1 MINAFSFKVALLK
14 VNDATDEY
22 GKQRF
27 EITSSKEM
35 MARFEITS
43 SKEMMAIPTNITR
56 SEFYEASRSG
66 YKVSKIIRI
75 NSFLYQGERYIL
87 IDNKVYKVIK
97 TYELSHLLELTLES
111 TNLKVEG
118 KWLV

>member
-1 MINAFSFKVALLK
+1 MINAFSLKVALLK
-14 VNDATDEY
+14 VSDSTDEY
-22 GKQRF
+22 GKQ
-27 EITSSKEM
+27 
-35 MARFEITS
+35 RFEITS

-56 SEFYEASRSG
+56 SEFYEAS
-66 YKVSKIIRI
+66 YKVSRIIRI
-75 NSFLYQGERYIL
+75 NNFLYQSERYIL

>member
-1 MINAFSFKVALLK
+1 MINAFSLKVALLK
-14 VNDATDEY
+14 VSDATDEY
-22 GKQRF
+22 GKQ
-27 EITSSKEM
+27 K
-35 MARFEITS
+35 FEITS

-66 YKVSKIIRI
+66 YKVSRIIRI
-75 NSFLYQGERYIL
+75 NNFLYQGERYIL
-87 IDNKVYKVIK
+87 IDGKVYKVIK
-97 TYELSHLLELTLES
+97 TYELAHLLELTLEC

>member
-1 MINAFSFKVALLK
+1 MINAFSLKVALLK
-14 VNDATDEY
+14 VSDATDEY
-22 GKQRF
+22 GKQ
-27 EITSSKEM
+27 
-35 MARFEITS
+35 RFEITS

-66 YKVSKIIRI
+66 YKISRIIRI

-87 IDNKVYKVIK
+87 IDNKIYKVIK
-97 TYELSHLLELTLES
+97 TYELSHLLEITLES
-111 TNLKVEG
+111 ANLKVEG

>member
-1 MINAFSFKVALLK
+1 MINAFSLKVALLK
-14 VNDATDEY
+14 VSDATDEY
-22 GKQRF
+22 GKQ
-27 EITSSKEM
+27 
-35 MARFEITS
+35 RFEITS

-66 YKVSKIIRI
+66 YKVSRIIRI

-111 TNLKVEG
+111 TNLKVKG

>member
-1 MINAFSFKVALLK
+1 MINAFSLKVALLK
-14 VNDATDEY
+14 VSDATDEY
-22 GKQRF
+22 GKQ
-27 EITSSKEM
+27 
-35 MARFEITS
+35 RFEITS

-66 YKVSKIIRI
+66 YKVSRIIRI

-118 KWLV
+118 KCLV

>member
-1 MINAFSFKVALLK
+1 MINAFSLKVALLK
-14 VNDATDEY
+14 VSDATDEY
-22 GKQRF
+22 GKQR
-27 EITSSKEM
+27 
-35 MARFEITS
+35 ITS

-66 YKVSKIIRI
+66 YKVSRIIRI

-87 IDNKVYKVIK
+87 IDSKVYKVIK

>member
-1 MINAFSFKVALLK
+1 MINAFSLKVALLK
-14 VNDATDEY
+14 VSDATDEY
-22 GKQRF
+22 GKQ
-27 EITSSKEM
+27 
-35 MARFEITS
+35 RFEITS

-66 YKVSKIIRI
+66 YKVSRIIRI

-111 TNLKVEG
+111 
-118 KWLV
+118 

>member
-1 MINAFSFKVALLK
+1 MINAFSLKVALLK
-14 VNDATDEY
+14 VSDATDEY

-27 EITSSKEM
+27 EITSSKE
-35 MARFEITS
+35 I
-43 SKEMMAIPTNITR
+43 MAIPTNITR

-66 YKVSKIIRI
+66 YKVSIIIRI
-75 NSFLYQGERYIL
+75 NNFLYQGERYIL
-87 IDNKVYKVIK
+87 TDGKVYKVIK

>member
-1 MINAFSFKVALLK
+1 MINAFSLKVALLK
-14 VNDATDEY
+14 VSDATDEY
-22 GKQRF
+22 GKQ
-27 EITSSKEM
+27 
-35 MARFEITS
+35 RFEITS

-66 YKVSKIIRI
+66 YKVSRIIRI

-87 IDNKVYKVIK
+87 IDGKVYKVIK

>member
-1 MINAFSFKVALLK
+1 MINAFSLKVALLK
-14 VNDATDEY
+14 VSDATDEY
-22 GKQRF
+22 GKQ
-27 EITSSKEM
+27 
-35 MARFEITS
+35 RFEITS

-66 YKVSKIIRI
+66 YKVSRIIRI

-87 IDNKVYKVIK
+87 TDGKVYKVIK

-111 TNLKVEG
+111 TNLKVKG

>member
-1 MINAFSFKVALLK
+1 MINAFSLKVALLK
-14 VNDATDEY
+14 VSDDTDEY
-22 GKQRF
+22 GKQ
-27 EITSSKEM
+27 
-35 MARFEITS
+35 RFEITS

-66 YKVSKIIRI
+66 YEFYEASRSGYKVSRIIRI
-75 NSFLYQGERYIL
+75 NNFLYQGERYIL
-87 IDNKVYKVIK
+87 IDNKIYKVIK

-111 TNLKVEG
+111 TNFKVEG

>member
-1 MINAFSFKVALLK
+1 MINAFSLKVALLK
-14 VNDATDEY
+14 VSDTTDEY
-22 GKQRF
+22 GKQ
-27 EITSSKEM
+27 
-35 MARFEITS
+35 RFEITS

-66 YKVSKIIRI
+66 YKVSRIIRI
-75 NSFLYQGERYIL
+75 NNFLYQGERYIL
-87 IDNKVYKVIK
+87 TDGKVYKVIK

>member
-1 MINAFSFKVALLK
+1 MINAFSLKVALLK
-14 VNDATDEY
+14 VSDATDEY
-22 GKQRF
+22 GKQ
-27 EITSSKEM
+27 
-35 MARFEITS
+35 RFEITS

-66 YKVSKIIRI
+66 YKVSRIIRI
-75 NSFLYQGERYIL
+75 NSFLYQAERYIL
-87 IDNKVYKVIK
+87 IDGKVYKVIK

>member
-1 MINAFSFKVALLK
+1 MINAFSLKVALLK
-14 VNDATDEY
+14 VSDATDEY

-35 MARFEITS
+35 MA
-43 SKEMMAIPTNITR
+43 IPTIITR

-66 YKVSKIIRI
+66 YKVSRIIRI
-75 NSFLYQGERYIL
+75 NSFLYQGERYVL
-87 IDNKVYKVIK
+87 IDGKVYKVIK

>member
-1 MINAFSFKVALLK
+1 MINAFSLKVALLK
-14 VNDATDEY
+14 ISDATDEY
-22 GKQRF
+22 GKQ
-27 EITSSKEM
+27 
-35 MARFEITS
+35 RFEITS

-66 YKVSKIIRI
+66 YKVSRIIRI

-87 IDNKVYKVIK
+87 IDNKIYKVIK

>member
-1 MINAFSFKVALLK
+1 MINAFSLKVALLK
-14 VNDATDEY
+14 VSDATDEY
-22 GKQRF
+22 GKQ
-27 EITSSKEM
+27 
-35 MARFEITS
+35 RFEITS

-66 YKVSKIIRI
+66 YKVSRIIRI

-87 IDNKVYKVIK
+87 IDGKVYKVIK

-111 TNLKVEG
+111 MNLKVEG

>member
-1 MINAFSFKVALLK
+1 MINAFSLKVALLK
-14 VNDATDEY
+14 VSDATDEY

-27 EITSSKEM
+27 EI
-35 MARFEITS
+35 IS

-66 YKVSKIIRI
+66 YKVSRIIRI

-87 IDNKVYKVIK
+87 IDNKIYKVIK

-118 KWLV
+118 TWLV

>member
-1 MINAFSFKVALLK
+1 MINAFSLKVALLK
-14 VNDATDEY
+14 VSDATDEY
-22 GKQRF
+22 GKQ
-27 EITSSKEM
+27 
-35 MARFEITS
+35 RFEITS

-66 YKVSKIIRI
+66 YKVSRIIRI
-75 NSFLYQGERYIL
+75 NSFLYQDERYIL
-87 IDNKVYKVIK
+87 IDGKVYKVIK

>member
-1 MINAFSFKVALLK
+1 MINAFSLKVALLK
-14 VNDATDEY
+14 VSDATDEY
-22 GKQRF
+22 GKQ
-27 EITSSKEM
+27 
-35 MARFEITS
+35 RFEITS

-66 YKVSKIIRI
+66 YKVSRIIRI
-75 NSFLYQGERYIL
+75 NSFLYQGERHIL
-87 IDNKVYKVIK
+87 IDNKIYKVIK

-111 TNLKVEG
+111 TNLKVKG

>member
-1 MINAFSFKVALLK
+1 MINAFSLKVALLK

-22 GKQRF
+22 GKQ
-27 EITSSKEM
+27 
-35 MARFEITS
+35 RFEITS

-66 YKVSKIIRI
+66 YKVSRIIRI

-87 IDNKVYKVIK
+87 IDGKVYKVIK

-118 KWLV
+118 TWLV

>member
-1 MINAFSFKVALLK
+1 MINAFSLKVALLK
-14 VNDATDEY
+14 VSDATDEF
-22 GKQRF
+22 GKQ
-27 EITSSKEM
+27 
-35 MARFEITS
+35 RFEITS

-66 YKVSKIIRI
+66 YKVSRIIRI
-75 NSFLYQGERYIL
+75 NNFLYQGERYIL
-87 IDNKVYKVIK
+87 IDGKVYKVIK

-111 TNLKVEG
+111 TNLKVES

>member
-1 MINAFSFKVALLK
+1 MINAFSLKVALLK
-14 VNDATDEY
+14 VSDATDEY

-35 MARFEITS
+35 MA
-43 SKEMMAIPTNITR
+43 IPTNITR
-56 SEFYEASRSG
+56 NEFYEASRSG
-66 YKVSKIIRI
+66 YKVSRIIRV
-75 NSFLYQGERYIL
+75 NNFLYQGERYIL

-97 TYELSHLLELTLES
+97 TYELAHLLELTLES
-111 TNLKVEG
+111 TNLKVES

>member
-1 MINAFSFKVALLK
+1 MINAFSLKVALLK
-14 VNDATDEY
+14 VSDATDEY
-22 GKQRF
+22 GK
-27 EITSSKEM
+27 E
-35 MARFEITS
+35 RFEITS

-66 YKVSKIIRI
+66 YKVSRIIRI

-87 IDNKVYKVIK
+87 IDNKIYKVIK

>member
-1 MINAFSFKVALLK
+1 MINAFSLKVALLK
-14 VNDATDEY
+14 VSDATDKY
-22 GKQRF
+22 GKQ
-27 EITSSKEM
+27 
-35 MARFEITS
+35 RFEITS

-66 YKVSKIIRI
+66 YKVSRIIRI

-87 IDNKVYKVIK
+87 IDDKVYKVIK

>member
-1 MINAFSFKVALLK
+1 MINAFSLKVALLK
-14 VNDATDEY
+14 VSDITDEY
-22 GKQRF
+22 GKQ
-27 EITSSKEM
+27 
-35 MARFEITS
+35 RFEITS

-66 YKVSKIIRI
+66 YKVSRIIRI
-75 NSFLYQGERYIL
+75 NNFLYQDERYIL
-87 IDNKVYKVIK
+87 IDGKVYKVIK

>member
-1 MINAFSFKVALLK
+1 MINAFSLKVALLK
-14 VNDATDEY
+14 VSDATDEY
-22 GKQRF
+22 GKQ
-27 EITSSKEM
+27 
-35 MARFEITS
+35 RFEITS

-66 YKVSKIIRI
+66 YKVSRIIRI

-87 IDNKVYKVIK
+87 IDDKVYKVIK
-97 TYELSHLLELTLES
+97 TYELAHLLELTLES
-111 TNLKVEG
+111 INLKVEG

>member
-1 MINAFSFKVALLK
+1 MINAFSLKVALLK
-14 VNDATDEY
+14 VSDTTDKY

-35 MARFEITS
+35 V
-43 SKEMMAIPTNITR
+43 AIPTNITR

-66 YKVSKIIRI
+66 YKVSRIIRI

-87 IDNKVYKVIK
+87 IDNAIYKVIK

-111 TNLKVEG
+111 TNLKVKG

>member
-1 MINAFSFKVALLK
+1 MINAFSLKVALLK
-14 VNDATDEY
+14 VSDATDEY
-22 GKQRF
+22 GKQ
-27 EITSSKEM
+27 
-35 MARFEITS
+35 RFEITS

-66 YKVSKIIRI
+66 YKVSRIIRF
-75 NSFLYQGERYIL
+75 NSFLYHGERYIL
-87 IDNKVYKVIK
+87 IDGKVYKVIK

-111 TNLKVEG
+111 TNLKVES

>member
-1 MINAFSFKVALLK
+1 MINAFSLKVALLK
-14 VNDATDEY
+14 VSDATDEY
-22 GKQRF
+22 GKQ
-27 EITSSKEM
+27 
-35 MARFEITS
+35 RFEITS

-66 YKVSKIIRI
+66 YKVSRIIRI

-87 IDNKVYKVIK
+87 IDNKIYKVIK

-118 KWLV
+118 TWLV

>member
-1 MINAFSFKVALLK
+1 MINAFSLKVALLK
-14 VNDATDEY
+14 VSDTTDEY

-27 EITSSKEM
+27 EI
-35 MARFEITS
+35 
-43 SKEMMAIPTNITR
+43 KEMMAIPTNITR

-66 YKVSKIIRI
+66 YKVSRIIRI
-75 NSFLYQGERYIL
+75 NNFLYQGERYIL
-87 IDNKVYKVIK
+87 IDGKVYKVIK
-97 TYELSHLLELTLES
+97 TYELAHLLELTLES

>member
-1 MINAFSFKVALLK
+1 MINAFSLKVALLK
-14 VNDATDEY
+14 VSDATDEY
-22 GKQRF
+22 GKQ
-27 EITSSKEM
+27 
-35 MARFEITS
+35 RFEITS

-66 YKVSKIIRI
+66 YKVSRIIRI

-97 TYELSHLLELTLES
+97 TYELSHLLELTLEN

>member
-1 MINAFSFKVALLK
+1 MINAFSLKVALLK
-14 VNDATDEY
+14 VSDATDEY
-22 GKQRF
+22 GKQ
-27 EITSSKEM
+27 
-35 MARFEITS
+35 RFEITS

-66 YKVSKIIRI
+66 YKVSRIIRI

-87 IDNKVYKVIK
+87 IDNKIYKVIK

-111 TNLKVEG
+111 TNLKVED

>member
-1 MINAFSFKVALLK
+1 MINAFSLKVALLK
-14 VNDATDEY
+14 VSDATDEY
-22 GKQRF
+22 GKQ
-27 EITSSKEM
+27 
-35 MARFEITS
+35 RFEITS

-66 YKVSKIIRI
+66 YKVSRIIRI
-75 NSFLYQGERYIL
+75 NTFLYQGERYIL
-87 IDNKVYKVIK
+87 IDDKVYKVIK
-97 TYELSHLLELTLES
+97 TYELSHLLELTLEN